1 MNLKNSIS
9 QTLLLAAA
17 IAVSAC
23 DDWTEIRSLDTESQR
38 PDPAV
43 EARYEAAVREYR
55 ASDHQLV
62 LGRFDNSVKI
72 PALRSQ
78 HIDVLPDSIDL
89 VILTRP
95 DSLCQRE
102 LDEMQQ
108 MRTAYATEYLCEV
121 TYSRIEALWEEA
133 QQSGKEDENSDDQQA
148 AAGTDGS
155 QNGESG
161 AEPETDGFPAFCTE
175 YVNYILGLCDKW
187 GYEGVVVWFDGPS
200 LDFAGESE
208 RARLEARREAFLEPV
223 ALWRESQTERRLLMG
238 GSLDLLEDRT
248 LLQRC
253 DFLLAD
259 GRQAEA
265 MGAAAETFFRL
276 ENLGIPADRILLAV
290 SAPDDAGVGGVFGSQ
305 SALTATAEW
314 LLQPAASG
322 RKAGM
327 LVDNIQNDY
336 FDTGLIFRN
345 VRGAI
350 DILNPS
356 PKN

>member
-1 MNLKNSIS
+1 M
-9 QTLLLAAA
+9 LLLAAA
-17 IAVSAC
+17 AAVSAC
-23 DDWTEIRSLDTESQR
+23 DDWTEIRSLDTKSQR
-38 PDPAV
+38 PDPAI

-62 LGRFDNSVKI
+62 LGRFDNSVKVT
-72 PALRSQ
+72 ALRPQ
-78 HIDVLPDSIDL
+78 HIDVLPDSLDM
-89 VILTRP
+89 VILAHP
-95 DSLCQRE
+95 DSLCERE
-102 LDEMQQ
+102 LEEMRQ
-108 MRTAYATEYLCEV
+108 MRAAYATEYLCEV
-121 TYSRIEALWEEA
+121 TYSRIETLWEEA
-133 QQSGKEDENSDDQQA
+133 NRTEEDEA
-148 AAGTDGS
+148 ASGDLQTTDETDGA
-155 QNGESG
+155 QGEEEPSV
-161 AEPETDGFPAFCTE
+161 EPETDGFPAFCTE

-208 RARLEARREAFLEPV
+208 RARLEARRRAFLEPV
-223 ALWRESQTERRLLMG
+223 ARWRESQTERRLLMG
-238 GSLDLLEDRT
+238 GSLDLLEDRS

-265 MGAAAETFFRL
+265 LGAAAEKFFRL
-276 ENLGIPADRILLAV
+276 ENLGVPADRILLAV
-290 SAPDDAGVGGVFGSQ
+290 SAPDAAGVGGVFGSQ